1 MKKNFIP
8 NVERNLLLKKM
19 SRVMRLYL
27 FILGITVLQVHASV
41 YSQNTLLNLKME
53 NTTIADVFDAVENQ
67 SEFFFFY
74 NKGQINDKEIVSV
87 DLTNCK
93 IDDVLTSIFGK
104 EMVSYEIY
112 GKNIIIKAKDMT
124 EPGAGEQQGNKVTG
138 KVTDDTGQ
146 PLPGASVVIKGT
158 TIGVITDLNG
168 NYNLSAPVNAK
179 LVFSFVGMN
188 NAEVT
193 VGANKNIN
201 VQLVTSTVGVE
212 EVVVT
217 ALGISREKKSLGYSV
232 AEVKGGEMQKVAS
245 ANALSSPCR

>member
-19 SRVMRLYL
+19 SRVMKLYL

-41 YSQNTLLNLKME
+41 YSQNTLLNLKLE
-53 NTTIADVFDAVENQ
+53 NTTIAEVFDAVENQ

-74 NKGQINDKEIVSV
+74 NKEQINDKEIVSI
-87 DLTNCK
+87 DLANCK

-104 EMVSYEIY
+104 DVISYEIF
-112 GKNIIIKAKDMT
+112 GKNIIIKAKDLT
-124 EPGAGEQQGNKVTG
+124 EPATSEQQGNKVTG

-158 TIGVITDLNG
+158 TIGVITDING
-168 NYNLSAPVNAK
+168 NFSLSVPVNGW
-179 LVFSFVGMN
+179 LVFSFVGMK
-188 NAEVT
+188 NAEVA
-193 VGANKNIN
+193 VGANKTINI
-201 VQLVTSTVGVE
+201 QLVTSTVGVE

-217 ALGISREKKSLGYSV
+217 AMGITKERKSLAYSV
-232 AEVKGGEMQKVAS
+232 SEVKSDELVKG
-245 ANALSSPCR
+245 R